1 MNRLLT
7 LAALGATA
15 AATPAFAQDA
25 RSWTG
30 AYFGV
35 TAGYDIQ
42 PGDGDERV
50 NFDTNLDGSFNDVVR
65 TGAGANAFSPG
76 FCGGAARGT
85 TPASGCKKDDDSLRL
100 ALHAGFDYDLGGF
113 VVGAAVEGGIGFAED
128 YVTAYST
135 TPAFYTMTR
144 RVREQANGRLRA
156 GYAFNDRLRQ
166 TWAYT
171 LTDREVYDIAQNA
184 SRYIQE
190 QKGETLLS
198 QLGQTLTYDFRDSI
212 IDPRRGGVVRVGT
225 DFAGLGGDVAYIRAR
240 LDGSYYIPFEQYLG
254 DPDYVLSISAGVGYL

>member
-50 NFDTNLDGSFNDVVR
+50 NFDTNIDGSFNDVVR
-65 TGAGANAFSPG
+65 TGAGATAFSPG

-128 YVTAYST
+128 
-135 TPAFYTMTR
+135 
-144 RVREQANGRLRA
+144 
-156 GYAFNDRLRQ
+156 
-166 TWAYT
+166 
-171 LTDREVYDIAQNA
+171 
-184 SRYIQE
+184 
-190 QKGETLLS
+190 
-198 QLGQTLTYDFRDSI
+198 
-212 IDPRRGGVVRVGT
+212 
-225 DFAGLGGDVAYIRAR
+225 
-240 LDGSYYIPFEQYLG
+240 
-254 DPDYVLSISAGVGYL
+254 